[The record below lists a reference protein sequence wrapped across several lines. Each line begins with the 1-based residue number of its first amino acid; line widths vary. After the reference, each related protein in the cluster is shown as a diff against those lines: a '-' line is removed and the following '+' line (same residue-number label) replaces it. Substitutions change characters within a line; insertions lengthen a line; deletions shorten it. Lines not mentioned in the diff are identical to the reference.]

1 MNIINNFVENKRSMS
16 SKNIGQVEDE
26 YNQQFLLKA
35 QKETQCEE
43 GKAAA
48 LGALECGG
56 KEVGAINVVN
66 IITNIIKE
74 VGAVDIVNIIT
85 INIIIIITITITI
98 IPLELLRVAANRL
111 VPSTSS
117 PSPSTS

>member
-1 MNIINNFVENKRSMS
+1 MS

-26 YNQQFLLKA
+26 YNQQLLKA

-66 IITNIIKE
+66 IIKQYFS
-74 VGAVDIVNIIT
+74 VSLGF
-85 INIIIIITITITI
+85 INFTYC
-98 IPLELLRVAANRL
+98 LNSEELSMA
-111 VPSTSS
+111 TSRRMRMS
-117 PSPSTS
+117 EKIYKHEMLTF

>member
-26 YNQQFLLKA
+26 YHQQFLLKA

-48 LGALECGG
+48 IGALECGG
-56 KEVGAINVVN
+56 KEVVVN
-66 IITNIIKE
+66 IITI
-74 VGAVDIVNIIT
+74 D
-85 INIIIIITITITI
+85 IIITITSVLIITI
-98 IPLELLRVAANRL
+98 ALI
-111 VPSTSS
+111 
-117 PSPSTS
+117 